1 MNLKNIVEK
10 KQFKS
15 AKLTKVKIIMFKDT
29 KVVKPVKKIMRMLK
43 LKIKIVVTSDID
55 GEVYSRRKMQS
66 SFFEVH

>member
-1 MNLKNIVEK
+1 
-10 KQFKS
+10 
-15 AKLTKVKIIMFKDT
+15 MFKDT

-55 GEVYSRRKMQS
+55 GEVCSRRKMQS

>member
-10 KQFKS
+10 KQVKS

-43 LKIKIVVTSDID
+43 LKIKIINGGENIEQHEFFYVVDRSINW
-55 GEVYSRRKMQS
+55 
-66 SFFEVH
+66 

>member
-10 KQFKS
+10 KQVKS

-29 KVVKPVKKIMRMLK
+29 KVVKPVKKIMRMLN

>member
-10 KQFKS
+10 KQVKS
-15 AKLTKVKIIMFKDT
+15 EKLTKVKIIMFKDT

>member
-10 KQFKS
+10 KQVKS